1 MNKFADKIIL
11 KNIDINNIISKYD
24 NQLTILELLNI
35 INYDTKNIYINKF
48 WDNIEYDKWI
58 YIDNEIILW
67 LDYKDIRKGKEKLMN
82 LLKLYFNEIEDYK
95 ILNSSE
101 FISEDFMP
109 LSEGHKNIDDEKR
122 GIHNKKFIITS
133 PDCFKELCMHVGTSR
148 SKEIKQYYI
157 ELEKIFKFYLQYQSK
172 YQELKSIKTQKDL
185 QHKDEEL
192 KENRINDKYKIEA
205 LIQSLAIKPVVY
217 FGYIDKYIIKFGHSN
232 NIQNRIK
239 QHEKTYGSFKIIYIK
254 ECHNNKLIES
264 KINQFAK
271 ESNVLHN
278 LNIENKNYIELI
290 KLTEEFTID
299 MIIDKIEYE
308 CANLSK
314 NNEELVNKLQNEI
327 KYLQEQIKK
336 LQVEKEN
343 INENKT
349 NLKKEPHGG
358 SEFDYITGSRK
369 KYNCTKCNKFSTNKL
384 HDYNDHLNRKYKCD
398 EKRETKKYI
407 CHKCNL
413 IFKKPS
419 QLELHLNRKVSC
431 DEILQCKNCNKI
443 FKLLYNYQQHTNKC
457 N

>member
-1 MNKFADKIIL
+1 MNYEL
-11 KNIDINNIISKYD
+11 IS
-24 NQLTILELLNI
+24 
-35 INYDTKNIYINKF
+35 YINKY
-48 WDNIEYDKWI
+48 NYQINKI
-58 YIDNEIILW
+58 YIDKFWSNINNKDWIYVDEQLIEWIGYKKNSCGKQKFINIIKENFKEGIDYKMYNYEQLNNIFHLSLEINENNKEILAYKDKLKYIHNRTTHIILSPKCFKKS
-67 LDYKDIRKGKEKLMN
+67 LMLIRTEKANKIRDYYVDIEDLCLEFNKYLLQNKDIELQ
-82 LLKLYFNEIEDYK
+82 
-95 ILNSSE
+95 
-101 FISEDFMP
+101 
-109 LSEGHKNIDDEKR
+109 KNI
-122 GIHNKKFIITS
+122 
-133 PDCFKELCMHVGTSR
+133 
-148 SKEIKQYYI
+148 
-157 ELEKIFKFYLQYQSK
+157 
-172 YQELKSIKTQKDL
+172 
-185 QHKDEEL
+185 
-192 KENRINDKYKIEA
+192 INDKYKINA
-205 LIQSLAIKPVVY
+205 LLQSLDIKPVVY
-217 FGYIDKYIIKFGHSN
+217 FGYINEYVIKFGHSN

-290 KLTEEFTID
+290 KLTEDFTID

-314 NNEELVNKLQNEI
+314 NNDELVTKLQNEV

-336 LQVEKEN
+336 LQIEKEN
-343 INENKT
+343 LKENKT
-349 NLKKEPHGG
+349 NLKKESHRD
-358 SEFDYITGSRK
+358 SEFDYITGSQK

-398 EKRETKKYI
+398 EIREPKKYI

-431 DEILQCKNCNKI
+431 DEVLQCKNCNKI
-443 FKLLYNYQQHTNKC
+443 FKILYNYQQHIKKC

>member
-1 MNKFADKIIL
+1 MNYEL
-11 KNIDINNIISKYD
+11 IS
-24 NQLTILELLNI
+24 
-35 INYDTKNIYINKF
+35 YINKY
-48 WDNIEYDKWI
+48 NYQINKI
-58 YIDNEIILW
+58 YIDKFWSNINNKDWIYVDEQLIEWIGYKKNSCGKQKFINIIKENFKEGIDYKMYNYEQLNNIFHLSLEINENNKEILAYKDKLKYIHNRTTHIILSPKCFKKS
-67 LDYKDIRKGKEKLMN
+67 LMLIRTEKANKIRDYYVDIEDLCLEFNKYLLQNKDIELQ
-82 LLKLYFNEIEDYK
+82 
-95 ILNSSE
+95 
-101 FISEDFMP
+101 
-109 LSEGHKNIDDEKR
+109 KNI
-122 GIHNKKFIITS
+122 
-133 PDCFKELCMHVGTSR
+133 
-148 SKEIKQYYI
+148 
-157 ELEKIFKFYLQYQSK
+157 
-172 YQELKSIKTQKDL
+172 
-185 QHKDEEL
+185 
-192 KENRINDKYKIEA
+192 INDKYKINA
-205 LIQSLAIKPVVY
+205 LLQSLDIKPVVY
-217 FGYIDKYIIKFGHSN
+217 FGYINEYVIKFGHSN

-290 KLTEEFTID
+290 KLTEDFTID

-314 NNEELVNKLQNEI
+314 NNEELVTKLQNEV

-336 LQVEKEN
+336 LQIEKEN
-343 INENKT
+343 LKENKT
-349 NLKKEPHGG
+349 NLKKESHRD
-358 SEFDYITGSRK
+358 SEFDYITGSQK

-398 EKRETKKYI
+398 EIREPKKYI

-413 IFKKPS
+413 IFTKPS

-431 DEILQCKNCNKI
+431 DEVLQCKNCNKI
-443 FKLLYNYQQHTNKC
+443 FKILYNYQQHIKKC

>member
-1 MNKFADKIIL
+1 MANEL
-11 KNIDINNIISKYD
+11 IS
-24 NQLTILELLNI
+24 
-35 INYDTKNIYINKF
+35 YINKYNYQINKIYIDKF
-48 WDNIEYDKWI
+48 WSNINNKDWI
-58 YIDNEIILW
+58 YIDDQLIEWIGYRKENGKSKYINII
-67 LDYKDIRKGKEKLMN
+67 KENFK
-82 LLKLYFNEIEDYK
+82 EGIDYK
-95 ILNSSE
+95 IYNYDKLRE
-101 FISEDFMP
+101 IFHYP
-109 LSEGHKNIDDEKR
+109 LGGNENNEEILAYKDKLKY
-122 GIHNKKFIITS
+122 IHNRTTHIILS
-133 PDCFKELCMHVGTSR
+133 PKCFKKSLMMIRTVKANQIRDYYVDIEELC
-148 SKEIKQYYI
+148 
-157 ELEKIFKFYLQYQSK
+157 LEFNKYLLQN
-172 YQELKSIKTQKDL
+172 KD
-185 QHKDEEL
+185 DEL

-205 LIQSLAIKPVVY
+205 LLQSLAIKPVVY

-290 KLTEEFTID
+290 KLTEDFTID

-343 INENKT
+343 TT
-349 NLKKEPHGG
+349 NLKKEPHEG

-431 DEILQCKNCNKI
+431 DEVLQCKNCSKI

>member
-1 MNKFADKIIL
+1 MNYELISYIDK
-11 KNIDINNIISKYD
+11 Y
-24 NQLTILELLNI
+24 
-35 INYDTKNIYINKF
+35 NYQINK
-48 WDNIEYDKWI
+48 I
-58 YIDNEIILW
+58 YIDKFWSNINNKDWIYVDEQLIEWIGYKKNSCGKQKFINIIKENFKEGIDFKMYNYEQLNNIFHLSLEINENNKEILAYKDKLKYIHNRTTHIILSPKGFKKS
-67 LDYKDIRKGKEKLMN
+67 LMLIRTEKANQIRDYYVD
-82 LLKLYFNEIEDYK
+82 IED
-95 ILNSSE
+95 LCLE
-101 FISEDFMP
+101 F
-109 LSEGHKNIDDEKR
+109 
-122 GIHNKKFIITS
+122 NK
-133 PDCFKELCMHVGTSR
+133 
-148 SKEIKQYYI
+148 
-157 ELEKIFKFYLQYQSK
+157 YL
-172 YQELKSIKTQKDL
+172 L

-205 LIQSLAIKPVVY
+205 LLQSLAIKPVVY
-217 FGYIDKYIIKFGHSN
+217 FGFIDKYIIKFGHSN

-290 KLTEEFTID
+290 KLTEDFTID

-308 CANLSK
+308 CATLSK
-314 NNEELVNKLQNEI
+314 NNDELVTKLQNEV

-343 INENKT
+343 TKENKT
-349 NLKKEPHGG
+349 NLKKEPNIG
-358 SEFDYITGSRK
+358 SEFDYITGSQK

-398 EKRETKKYI
+398 EIREPKKYI

-413 IFKKPS
+413 LFKKPS
-419 QLELHLNRKVSC
+419 QLDAHLNRKVSC
-431 DEILQCKNCNKI
+431 DEVLQCKNCSKI
-443 FKLLYNYQQHTNKC
+443 FKLLYNYQQHIKKC